1 MRVRF
6 ATLPFLLAACSG
18 DHHVPN
24 APPPAPAAQDPA
36 ATRPP
41 LLLEHDFGVIPHGEK
56 RVHEWPLDLSKLPE
70 PSVPLRVHISCS
82 CGHADLRLRKPDGT
96 ERFVDISGL
105 PRNLPQGDETLFLH
119 VEIDSTDREALD
131 IPHTKSDGYVVLQ
144 PLTDDNGSQRFQ
156 WPFSVR
162 FGVDSP
168 VTLTPFAAIDFA
180 NVPLSQTPE
189 LVTGL
194 AGDEGHPGVTFGT
207 VTSTDPAITAS
218 LATKDGLS
226 VLRVRCQPGEPGN
239 HRAALSIATS
249 LPGYTLRVP
258 VTWKVVPDLQA
269 TPMRKV
275 SVSAPLAGAQTVEEA
290 SHRGQYVLVID
301 HDPRRSAEFAVHR
314 IVGDDGRDLA
324 PHFRVHFQPIPEQ
337 PRQHRLLVC
346 YQGGLAT
353 GIRGE
358 IVLTKAG
365 DAGPFLPIE
374 LVYLPT
380 KAP

>member
-1 MRVRF
+1 MRARF
-6 ATLPFLLAACSG
+6 AFFALLVACSG
-18 DHHVPN
+18 DGKAPN
-24 APPPAPAAQDPA
+24 PTPPKAAQDPA
-36 ATRPP
+36 AGKPP
-41 LLLEHDFGVIPHGEK
+41 LLLEHDFGVIPHGER

-82 CGHADLRLRKPDGT
+82 CGHADMRLRKADGT
-96 ERFVDISGL
+96 ERYVDISGL
-105 PRNLPQGDETLFLH
+105 PRNLPQDGETLFLH
-119 VEIDSTDREALD
+119 VEIDTTDREALD

-144 PLTDDNGSQRFQ
+144 PLTDDTGSNRFQ

-168 VTLTPFAAIDFA
+168 VVLTPFAAIDFA
-180 NVPLSQTPE
+180 NVAQSQTPE

-194 AGDEGHPGVTFGT
+194 AGDERHSGVTFGA
-207 VTSTDPAITAS
+207 VTSTDAAIVAN
-218 LATKDGLS
+218 LETKDGAQ
-226 VLRVRCQPGEPGN
+226 VLRVRCRPGEFGN
-239 HRAALSIATS
+239 HRAALSIATN

-275 SVSAPLAGAQTVEEA
+275 SVSAPLAATQTLEEA
-290 SHRGQYVLVID
+290 NHRGQFVLVMD
-301 HDPRRSAEFAVHR
+301 HDVRRSAEFAVHR

-324 PHFRVHFQPIPEQ
+324 PHFRVQFQPIPEQ

-346 YQGGLAT
+346 YQGGLTT

>member
-1 MRVRF
+1 MRVRI
-6 ATLPFLLAACSG
+6 AAPLLLLVACSG
-18 DHHVPN
+18 DGN
-24 APPPAPAAQDPA
+24 APSAPPTPNQDP
-36 ATRPP
+36 TRSQKPP

-70 PSVPLRVHISCS
+70 ASVPLRVHISCS
-82 CGHADLRLRKPDGT
+82 CGHADLRLRKADGS
-96 ERFVDISGL
+96 ERFVDTSAL
-105 PRNLPQGDETLFLH
+105 PRNLPQDDEQLFLH
-119 VEIDSTDREALD
+119 VEIDTTDREALD

-144 PLTDDNGSQRFQ
+144 PLSDDTGSNRFQ

-180 NVPLSQTPE
+180 SVALSQTPE
-189 LVTGL
+189 LLTGL
-194 AGDEGHPGVTFGT
+194 AGDERHPGVTFGA
-207 VTSTDPAITAS
+207 VTSTDPAITAGLES
-218 LATKDGLS
+218 KDGLT
-226 VLRVRCQPGEPGN
+226 VLRVRCRPGEPGN
-239 HRAALSIATS
+239 QRAALSIATS

-275 SVSAPLAGAQTVEEA
+275 SATAPLAATQTVDEA
-290 SHRGQYVLVID
+290 NRRGQFVLVTD
-301 HDPRRSAEFAVHR
+301 HDTRRAAEFAVHK

-337 PRQHRLLVC
+337 PRQHRMLVC
-346 YQGGLAT
+346 YQGGLTT
-353 GIRGE
+353 GVRGE
-358 IVLTKAG
+358 IVLTKSG

-374 LVYLPT
+374 LVFLPA